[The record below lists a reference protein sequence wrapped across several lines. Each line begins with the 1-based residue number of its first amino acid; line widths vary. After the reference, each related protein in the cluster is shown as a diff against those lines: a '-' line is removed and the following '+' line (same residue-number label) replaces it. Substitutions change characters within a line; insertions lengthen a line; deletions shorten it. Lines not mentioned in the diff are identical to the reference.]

1 MNEMKLSLEDEKYL
15 NKLNRMNSLELLNEQ
30 KKKQVEMGIADAN
43 GDFVLYD
50 VVEHFHSIIKSS
62 ITSRMKNN

>member
-1 MNEMKLSLEDEKYL
+1 
-15 NKLNRMNSLELLNEQ
+15 MNSLELLNEQ

-50 VVEHFHSIIKSS
+50 VVKHFHSIIKSS
-62 ITSRMKNN
+62 ITARMKNN

>member
-15 NKLNRMNSLELLNEQ
+15 NKLNRMNSLKLLNEQ

-50 VVEHFHSIIKSS
+50 VIEHYHSIIEST

>member
-1 MNEMKLSLEDEKYL
+1 
-15 NKLNRMNSLELLNEQ
+15 MNSLKLLNEQ

-43 GDFVLYD
+43 GDFVLYSI
-50 VVEHFHSIIKSS
+50 VEHFHSIIEST

>member
-43 GDFVLYD
+43 GDFVLYN
-50 VVEHFHSIIKSS
+50 VVEHFHLIIESSII
-62 ITSRMKNN
+62 SRMKNN